1 MFFAVRK
8 FNSTSLLVS
17 ESFNIVY
24 RSLLMLGCTT
34 VPYSFRNRIVF
45 IVILVMG
52 MVLYWLWEAMLIS
65 YFSAA
70 NIILEFNNLEEL
82 LTKSKSKVNFKKFRF
97 SNKVKSKYHNL
108 FILMLDIRYFI
119 TSLFLVICFFAA
131 CSSKGIYCRRL
142 FPLFNWSN
150 HSKSVEKTNWAIH
163 GW

>member
-82 LTKSKSKVNFKKFRF
+82 LTKSKSKVNFKKLDFLIKRNQ
-97 SNKVKSKYHNL
+97 SYHF

-142 FPLFNWSN
+142 FPIFN
-150 HSKSVEKTNWAIH
+150 
-163 GW
+163 